1 MSPLWRD
8 HLRIGVCP
16 DRLILTGYR
25 RGLRPAI
32 AVRRIIPV
40 ESSPDAAHWQAAVD
54 SLPSAL
60 ALTKRGKTEIT
71 VILSNHFVRY
81 ALLPWNA
88 TLKTEAEWLALA
100 RHRLASVHGRAA
112 DDWSLRISQT
122 ARQGPRLVSAADKAL
137 LDALGAR
144 IAEGGARLASVQ
156 PYLMA
161 AFNRLRPRVGNES
174 CWLVIVEPGRL
185 TLALIEHGAWRAIRS
200 RRIDAGWPTTL
211 PEILERESAVLALEQ
226 PCTQVIVYTQEAFDA
241 NTHGAFRVRD
251 LTLAAGSPSSD
262 RTLAMALG

>member
-8 HLRIGVCP
+8 HLRIGLCP

-25 RGLRPAI
+25 RGLRPVI
-32 AVRRIIPV
+32 SVRRIIPV
-40 ESSPDAAHWQAAVD
+40 ESSRDAAYWQAAVD
-54 SLPSAL
+54 CLPSAL
-60 ALTKRGKTEIT
+60 AKEGKTEIT

-112 DDWSLRISQT
+112 DDWSLRVSET
-122 ARQGPRLVSAADKAL
+122 APQGPRLVSTADKAL

-144 IAEGGARLASVQ
+144 IAEGGASLASVQ

-161 AFNRLRPRVGNES
+161 AFNRLRPRVGSES
-174 CWLVIVEPGRL
+174 CWLVIGEPGRL
-185 TLALIEHGAWRAIRS
+185 TLAFIEHGTWRAIRS
-200 RRIDAGWPTTL
+200 RRVDDSWQTAL

-226 PCTQVIVYTQEAFDA
+226 PCTQVLVYTQEAFDA
-241 NTHGAFRVRD
+241 NMHGGFRMRD
-251 LTLAAGSPSSD
+251 LTLSAGSPSSD
-262 RTLAMALG
+262 RMLAMALG